1 MTILN
6 SCCKPRLGSRFTPVS
21 WDLEVALRQNQESLG
36 AGRSQYVSIT
46 LIPKWCSSQQISMR
60 FLPQLLDEAQVIEP
74 VGAGR
79 CKEQVAGSHW
89 AHGGG
94 FSGDLHFA
102 HCVLPQLMEI
112 STGPGVQGLLG
123 PRLGIR
129 LLNGFE
135 WRDHWKQFPLF
146 LEHHFPS
153 PMKFMQPAGKP

>member
-1 MTILN
+1 
-6 SCCKPRLGSRFTPVS
+6 
-21 WDLEVALRQNQESLG
+21 
-36 AGRSQYVSIT
+36 
-46 LIPKWCSSQQISMR
+46 
-60 FLPQLLDEAQVIEP
+60 
-74 VGAGR
+74 
-79 CKEQVAGSHW
+79 
-89 AHGGG
+89 
-94 FSGDLHFA
+94 
-102 HCVLPQLMEI
+102 MEI